1 MKSHRQVLGWAA
13 LLALCLSLPSY
24 GHHVLGR
31 PAYSLNEDSNTPP
44 SMVVELQIGN
54 FFATYMVFPAFPKP
68 QQPGRVNLYATHILD
83 GQAYDGE
90 VTFYVRDDRWFG
102 ATEEF
107 LGIQL
112 IDDGVYRQGFVFQQP
127 GAYIIRA
134 HFDADG
140 EPYDI
145 DFPLQ
150 IGAVSPIGTI
160 GWAVAALFVIL
171 LGSNLW
177 RSRRLTR
184 AKIQSAAAR
193 QPDSS

>member
-1 MKSHRQVLGWAA
+1 MIDRAPGLAWTAVLFVF
-13 LLALCLSLPSY
+13 LSAPGY

-44 SMVVELQIGN
+44 SLAVETQIGS

-68 QQPGRVNLYATHILD
+68 QQPGRVNLYATHIRD
-83 GQAYDGE
+83 GQAYNGE
-90 VTFYVRDDRWFG
+90 VSFYVRDDRWFG
-102 ATEEF
+102 AREEF
-107 LGIQL
+107 LGSQL
-112 IDDGVYRQGFVFQQP
+112 IDDGVYRQGFIFSEP

-134 HFDADG
+134 HWEAEG

-150 IGAVSPIGTI
+150 IGAVSPIGTL
-160 GWAVAALFVIL
+160 GWAVGSLLFIL
-171 LGSNLW
+171 LGSNLL

-184 AKIQSAAAR
+184 AKIQSAVK
-193 QPDSS
+193 QSSPP